1 MTAALLSQDTNNGH
15 LTSKRS
21 TVLNSENGDSGP
33 FVPKSAPATASDV
46 GTIYFKYDDV
56 IEIEID
62 RLNEAIRSVPAPAAL
77 FNPRWLAI
85 QLLEGDEALIAKV
98 RGLDGGQGIL
108 DLLTTCRHRLQLVYG
123 DDVDVALAD
132 RRYRFVHDLVSD
144 AVKQPTDRRISTS
157 DKIDRVVTHP
167 LFGIPIFLALMWIV
181 FKVTADVS
189 APYLDWIDAVI
200 SGPITNWAIGILTFL
215 GLGGTWFESL
225 IVDGVIVGV
234 GGVLVFVPV
243 LMSLY
248 LMLALLEDSGYMSRA
263 AMVMDRLMGKLGLH
277 GKSFL
282 PLVVGFGCTVPALYA
297 TRTLDSQR
305 DRILTGL
312 LVPFMSCSARLPV
325 YVLFAAIF
333 FPRYAGIAI
342 FAMYLLGIAVAVLI
356 GLVLK
361 STLFKTDEHAAFL
374 MELPPY
380 RLPTLRN
387 VWRQMWERTSS
398 FIHNAWTLILVVSV
412 ILWFLLAIPALG
424 SSGSFAD
431 VDVDDSIFGATAGA
445 IAPIFEPLG
454 FGTWQA
460 SGSLVTGFV
469 AKEVVIATM
478 AQVYDVDLPAGEET
492 PQTTVIEDIVGIG
505 TSFIQAT
512 IDTIKS
518 IPLIIGIDLFAG
530 DQAPEPTALM
540 EAVHEDFEQ
549 ASGGFAALAGL
560 AFMVFVLLYTPCMA
574 AVAAERHEL
583 GTKWMWVSI
592 VGQLAIAWMVAFLV
606 FQGGKLLLG

>member
-1 MTAALLSQDTNNGH
+1 MTAAFVAPTATKPHRDDSDRAEVANVDPNPVAAGTANP
-15 LTSKRS
+15 S
-21 TVLNSENGDSGP
+21 TV
-33 FVPKSAPATASDV
+33 
-46 GTIYFKYDDV
+46 YFEYDPQ
-56 IEIEID
+56 IETEIA
-62 RLNEAIRSVPAPAAL
+62 RLGAAICGVPALAGIY
-77 FNPRWLAI
+77 NPRWLAI
-85 QLLEGDEALIAKV
+85 QLLEGDESLIALV
-98 RGLDGGQGIL
+98 AGQTDGPVSGQQVLDEL
-108 DLLTTCRHRLQLVYG
+108 AVCNRRLQPIYG
-123 DDVDVALAD
+123 DNVDVALAD
-132 RRYRFVHDLVSD
+132 RRYGFVHDLVSD
-144 AVKQPTDRRISTS
+144 AVVQPDNRRVNVS
-157 DKIDRVVTHP
+157 DKIDRFVTHP
-167 LFGIPIFLALMWIV
+167 VYGIPIFLALMWVV
-181 FKVTADVS
+181 FKTTADVS

-200 SGPITNWAIGILTFL
+200 SGPITNWAMALLTMV

-225 IVDGVIVGV
+225 VVDGAIAGV

-248 LMLALLEDSGYMSRA
+248 LVLALLEDSGYMSRA

-282 PLVVGFGCTVPALYA
+282 PMVVGFGCTVPALYA
-297 TRTLDSQR
+297 TRTLENQR

-333 FPRYAGIAI
+333 FPQYAGIII
-342 FAMYLLGIAVAVLI
+342 FAMYLLGIAVAVAVGLI
-356 GLVLK
+356 LK
-361 STLFKTDEHAAFL
+361 STLFKTDEQAAFL

-380 RLPTLRN
+380 RMPTLRN

-398 FIHNAWTLILVVSV
+398 FVHNAWTLILLVSV
-412 ILWFLLAIPALG
+412 ILWFLLAIPTLG

-445 IAPIFEPLG
+445 ISPLFEPLG

-478 AQVYDVDLPAGEET
+478 AQVYDVDLPAGEEA
-492 PQTTVIEDIVGIG
+492 PPTTFIQDVVGIV
-505 TSFIQAT
+505 TSFLQAT

-518 IPLIIGIDLFAG
+518 IPLIFGINLFA
-530 DQAPEPTALM
+530 DEQAPEPTALM
-540 EAVHEDFEQ
+540 SAIQADFEQ
-549 ASGGFAALAGL
+549 ASGGHGALAGL
-560 AFMVFVLLYTPCMA
+560 AFMVFVLLYTPCMV

-583 GTKWMWVSI
+583 GTKWMWASI
-592 VGQLAIAWMVAFLV
+592 IGQLAIAWLLAFIV

>member
-1 MTAALLSQDTNNGH
+1 M
-15 LTSKRS
+15 
-21 TVLNSENGDSGP
+21 
-33 FVPKSAPATASDV
+33 
-46 GTIYFKYDDV
+46 
-56 IEIEID
+56 
-62 RLNEAIRSVPAPAAL
+62 
-77 FNPRWLAI
+77 
-85 QLLEGDEALIAKV
+85 
-98 RGLDGGQGIL
+98 
-108 DLLTTCRHRLQLVYG
+108 
-123 DDVDVALAD
+123 ALAD
-132 RRYRFVHDLVSD
+132 CRYRFVHDLVGD
-144 AVKQPTDRRISTS
+144 AVKRLDERRISTS

-167 LFGIPIFLALMWIV
+167 IFGIPIFLALMWVV

-200 SGPITNWAIGILTFL
+200 SGPITQWAIGLLTLL

-225 IVDGVIVGV
+225 VVDGAIAGV

-342 FAMYLLGIAVAVLI
+342 FAMYLLGIVVAVVVGLI
-356 GLVLK
+356 LK
-361 STLFKTDEHAAFL
+361 STLFKTDEQAAFL

-380 RLPTLRN
+380 RLPTVRN
-387 VWRQMWERTSS
+387 VWRQMWHRTSS
-398 FIHNAWTLILVVSV
+398 FVHNAWTLILVVSV

-460 SGSLVTGFV
+460 TGSLVTGFV

-478 AQVYDVDLPAGEET
+478 AQVYNVDLPADEEAPPT
-492 PQTTVIEDIVGIG
+492 SFTLSGFIDDVVGIV
-505 TSFIQAT
+505 TSFAQAT
-512 IDTIKS
+512 LDTLKS
-518 IPLIIGIDLFAG
+518 IPLIFGIDLFAE
-530 DQAPEPTALM
+530 DEAPEPTALM
-540 EAVHEDFEQ
+540 DAVHDDFEQ
-549 ASGGFAALAGL
+549 ASGGHAALAGL
-560 AFMVFVLLYTPCMA
+560 AFMVFVLLYTPCMV

-592 VGQLAIAWMVAFLV
+592 VGQLAIAWGVAFVV